1 MKNSNLEKSIHNLL
15 KELDE
20 PDREGLKDTPK
31 RVAKHLIENCTY
43 KDKSLPVPTLFNSEG
58 YDEII
63 VLKDIS
69 YYSTCEH
76 HAMAFFGTVNFGY
89 LPSKRIIGVSKIV
102 RIVEFFSSRLQ
113 IQERLTMQ
121 IADALE
127 KSLHPKGL
135 GILVEGI
142 HLCMRARGV
151 KQPNSVMIT
160 SAMRGIFRKSDSVR
174 NEFLRL
180 IGK

>member
-1 MKNSNLEKSIHNLL
+1 
-15 KELDE
+15 
-20 PDREGLKDTPK
+20 
-31 RVAKHLIENCTY
+31 
-43 KDKSLPVPTLFNSEG
+43 
-58 YDEII
+58 
-63 VLKDIS
+63 
-69 YYSTCEH
+69 
-76 HAMAFFGTVNFGY
+76 MAFFGTVNFGY